1 MVVAIIIAAV
11 VIIGVVV
18 LLISSRTATPSRATQ
33 EEAVGEFRLAPP
45 VVEFHVKGEEALVTF
60 AVPVPEGEPDE
71 VLKQLLTHEAVEVVR
86 EKSHELPMDQVHR
99 VVVYGQRSGS
109 PVELGRVDLET
120 PGQLPPPV
128 VPDLIPHASAV
139 GFDPL
144 QAMGGAPSAAPG
156 LADVVKEGELPPLAS
171 EIRLTSAGEA
181 GLRAQGLDPG
191 TLGAGDLGLGL
202 MRMAGYAVTT
212 QSPGSFTAT
221 KAGKSTFV
229 RVVEH
234 ASGDYPVLE
243 DSTINQFVVDFVQS
257 GTSSGL
263 LFTEKFCPFEV
274 YERERREPRIRFV
287 SRERFQSFVDAFS
300 IASGSA

>member
-18 LLISSRTATPSRATQ
+18 LLVSSRTATPTSQR
-33 EEAVGEFRLAPP
+33 EAAGEFRLAPP
-45 VVEFHVKGEEALVTF
+45 VAEFHVKGEEALVTF

-71 VLKQLLTHEAVEVVR
+71 VLRQLLTHEAVEVVR
-86 EKSHELPMDQVHR
+86 EKSHGLPMDQVHR
-99 VVVYGQRSGS
+99 VVVYGQRSGG

-128 VPDLIPHASAV
+128 TPDLIPHASAV

-144 QAMGGAPSAAPG
+144 QAVAGAPSAAPG
-156 LADVVKEGELPPLAS
+156 LADVVKEGDLQRLAS
-171 EIRLTSAGEA
+171 EIRLTSGAEA

-191 TLGAGDLGLGL
+191 VLGAGDLGLGL
-202 MRMAGYAVTT
+202 MRMAGYAVTP
-212 QSPGSFTAT
+212 SGPDSFTAA
-221 KAGKSTFV
+221 KAGKNTFV

-234 ASGDYPVLE
+234 ASGEYPVLE
-243 DSTINQFVVDFVQS
+243 DSAINQFVVDFVQS
-257 GTSSGL
+257 GAASGL
-263 LFTEKFCPFEV
+263 LFTEKYCPFEV

-287 SRERFQSFVDAFS
+287 SRERIQSFVDAFS
-300 IASGSA
+300 VGSGPG